1 MTGWRGRIAT
11 RLFLV
16 LLTPPTFGKS
26 SADVLNT
33 DFVTELYRAANE
45 VGKPTAFEKR
55 RLIERA
61 VTTVK
66 PMRVQIAFS
75 SPPRRDGQD
84 ILVDIATVGGEIV
97 SAPNQIVSH
106 ALLEAADLI
115 RTLKIVPQRT
125 APTNRAHSSFRW
137 RVRPGGQEM
146 NEFHR
151 EGEYNR

>member
-16 LLTPPTFGKS
+16 LLTPLTFGKS

-33 DFVTELYRAANE
+33 GFVTELYRAANE
-45 VGKPTAFEKR
+45 VGKLTAFEKR

-115 RTLKIVPQRT
+115 RTLKIVLDGKCAVTQD
-125 APTNRAHSSFRW
+125 
-137 RVRPGGQEM
+137 
-146 NEFHR
+146 
-151 EGEYNR
+151 GEA

>member
-1 MTGWRGRIAT
+1 MLLRICWRWKLPTTVFEWPGD
-11 RLFLV
+11 RLERPDRHPAFFGTV
-16 LLTPPTFGKS
+16 DSPSPFGKS

-45 VGKPTAFEKR
+45 VGKLTAFEKR

-66 PMRVQIAFS
+66 QMRVQIAFS

-115 RTLKIVPQRT
+115 RTLKIVLDGKCARGMDT
-125 APTNRAHSSFRW
+125 C
-137 RVRPGGQEM
+137 
-146 NEFHR
+146 
-151 EGEYNR
+151 

>member
-16 LLTPPTFGKS
+16 LLTPLTFGKS

-45 VGKPTAFEKR
+45 VGKLTAFEKR

-66 PMRVQIAFS
+66 QMRVQIAFS

-115 RTLKIVPQRT
+115 RTLKIVLDGKCARGMDT
-125 APTNRAHSSFRW
+125 C
-137 RVRPGGQEM
+137 
-146 NEFHR
+146 
-151 EGEYNR
+151 